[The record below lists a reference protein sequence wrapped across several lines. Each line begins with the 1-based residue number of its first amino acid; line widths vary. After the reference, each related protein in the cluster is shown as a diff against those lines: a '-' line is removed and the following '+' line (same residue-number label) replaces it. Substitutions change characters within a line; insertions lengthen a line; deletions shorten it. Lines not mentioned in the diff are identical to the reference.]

1 MLIKSYPYF
10 TYTDTGNAYMKLV
23 DATIKAA
30 KPTEKT
36 YSLPDGKGL
45 VLLVKPSGAK
55 WWRFRYR
62 FNGKAKMLSAGV
74 YLPAEAY
81 HTANTRPTVTLQAAR
96 EKQARYR
103 ELLAQGIDPSQDKQE
118 QKTQKQIAASNSFES
133 VARQWWDHWRIGKT
147 TRHAGYVIRRLKAD
161 VFPTLSR
168 KPVTEITGSMVIKVV
183 QKAQSRGLKVIPKR
197 ILFCCG
203 QIMRYAVSHDLIER
217 DPLASIK
224 PSDVLKAS
232 EEIHYARVEIE
243 EVPTLLRKIEK
254 YNGNPLTKL
263 ALQLIALTFVRTSE
277 LIGGRWEEIE
287 LDKRLWR
294 IPAER
299 IKMNTPHIVPLSDQ
313 AITVLGEIRKLSGG
327 NVLLFPGERR
337 ENKSMSNN
345 TMLKALERMG
355 YHKKM
360 TGHGFRRIASTE
372 LKEKGHNEKHIEF
385 QLGHLVGN
393 EVQRAYDSA
402 THIEQ
407 RAKMMQDWADY
418 LDALKTGADVLP
430 FRVGSK

>member
-1 MLIKSYPYF
+1 
-10 TYTDTGNAYMKLV
+10 MKLV
-23 DATIKAA
+23 DATFRAA
-30 KPTEKT
+30 KPKEKT
-36 YSLPDGKGL
+36 YSRPDGKGL

-74 YLPAEAY
+74 YLPAEAC
-81 HTANTRPTVTLQAAR
+81 HSVNTRPTVTLQAAR

-103 ELLAQGIDPSQDKQE
+103 ELLAQGIDPSQDRQE
-118 QKTQKQIAASNSFES
+118 QKTQNQIAVSNNLES
-133 VARQWWDHWRIGKT
+133 IARQWWDHWRIGKT
-147 TRHAGYVIRRLKAD
+147 ARHAGYVIRRLEAD
-161 VFPTLSR
+161 VFPTLGR
-168 KPVTEITGSMVIKVV
+168 KPITEITASMVIKMV
-183 QKAQSRGLKVIPKR
+183 QKAQTRGLKVIPKR

-243 EVPTLLRKIEK
+243 EVPTLLRKIDE
-254 YNGNPLTKL
+254 YGGNPITKM
-263 ALQLIALTFVRTSE
+263 ALQLMALTFVRTSE
-277 LIGGRWEEIE
+277 LIGARWEEIE

-299 IKMNTPHIVPLSDQ
+299 IKKNTPHIAPLSNQ
-313 AITVLGEIRKLSGG
+313 AITVLEEIRKLSGG
-327 NVLLFPGERR
+327 NILLFPGERR
-337 ENKSMSNN
+337 ENKPISNN
-345 TMLKALERMG
+345 TMLKALKRMG

-372 LKEKGHNEKHIEF
+372 LKEKGHNEKHIEI
-385 QLGHLVGN
+385 QLSHLVGN

-402 THIEQ
+402 THLEQ
-407 RAKMMQDWADY
+407 RTQMMQDWADY
-418 LDALKTGADVLP
+418 LDALKNGAEVLP
-430 FRVGSK
+430 FRVA